1 MIDSGH
7 GGAAAHSERVSAV
20 IACYLD
26 EQAIPI
32 MHERLTTVFTELGV
46 DYEIVFV
53 NDGSPDG
60 SQAVLRG
67 LATRDP
73 RVSVI
78 SHTRAFGAQSAFT
91 SGMRVTTGDAVVLL
105 DGDLQDPPELI
116 PKLVERWREGYEVVY
131 AERADREGRRLKRWA
146 AKVFYRLFRRMSYVD
161 VPVDAGDFGLMDRR
175 AVDALNA
182 LPERHRFLR
191 GLRAWVGFRQ
201 TGVPFRRPERMFGR
215 STNSLLKNLGWARRA
230 IISFSYAPLDLI
242 MLLALI
248 VVGASFAA
256 LVAQIAL
263 KFAFPASAP
272 AGISTVLVVV
282 LFIGGIQLL
291 CLSIIG
297 SYLAHMYEEVKAR
310 PAYLVDEV
318 LNAPRERAAASEE
331 LDGRA
336 GRSAEARSGPA

>member
-1 MIDSGH
+1 M
-7 GGAAAHSERVSAV
+7 
-20 IACYLD
+20 
-26 EQAIPI
+26 
-32 MHERLTTVFTELGV
+32 RL
-46 DYEIVFV
+46 
-53 NDGSPDG
+53 
-60 SQAVLRG
+60 A
-67 LATRDP
+67 
-73 RVSVI
+73 
-78 SHTRAFGAQSAFT
+78 
-91 SGMRVTTGDAVVLL
+91 TGDAVVLL

-116 PKLVERWREGYEVVY
+116 PELVKPWREGYEVVY

-146 AKVFYRLFRRMSYVD
+146 TKVFYRLFKRVSYVD

-175 AVDALNA
+175 AVDALNG
-182 LPERHRFLR
+182 LPETHRFLR

-242 MLLALI
+242 MVLAL
-248 VVGASFAA
+248 VVVAASFAA
-256 LVAQIAL
+256 VVLQTFL
-263 KFAFPASAP
+263 KLAFPASAP

-318 LNAPRERAAASEE
+318 LNAPQERRVEGDELEE
-331 LDGRA
+331 PA
-336 GRSAEARSGPA
+336 GPPAEARSGPP

>member
-60 SQAVLRG
+60 SQEVLRG

-78 SHTRAFGAQSAFT
+78 LHTRAFGAQSAFT
-91 SGMRVTTGDAVVLL
+91 SGMRVATGDAVVLL

-131 AERADREGRRLKRWA
+131 AERADREGRRL
-146 AKVFYRLFRRMSYVD
+146 
-161 VPVDAGDFGLMDRR
+161 
-175 AVDALNA
+175 N
-182 LPERHRFLR
+182 
-191 GLRAWVGFRQ
+191 
-201 TGVPFRRPERMFGR
+201 
-215 STNSLLKNLGWARRA
+215 
-230 IISFSYAPLDLI
+230 
-242 MLLALI
+242 
-248 VVGASFAA
+248 
-256 LVAQIAL
+256 
-263 KFAFPASAP
+263 
-272 AGISTVLVVV
+272 
-282 LFIGGIQLL
+282 
-291 CLSIIG
+291 
-297 SYLAHMYEEVKAR
+297 
-310 PAYLVDEV
+310 
-318 LNAPRERAAASEE
+318 
-331 LDGRA
+331 
-336 GRSAEARSGPA
+336 